1 MQTWVANIKSKF
13 EGDPTINEFKIVILP
28 KWVLGQSQNYTVPMQ
43 MNQTTHNLTSTS
55 RNRIKIIHPTL
66 QLTQINQIT
75 QDLKS
80 VNTWRQG
87 GSSGWYNDRIF

>member
-75 QDLKS
+75 QEIHQTS
-80 VNTWRQG
+80 
-87 GSSGWYNDRIF
+87 IFSYRNFMAL